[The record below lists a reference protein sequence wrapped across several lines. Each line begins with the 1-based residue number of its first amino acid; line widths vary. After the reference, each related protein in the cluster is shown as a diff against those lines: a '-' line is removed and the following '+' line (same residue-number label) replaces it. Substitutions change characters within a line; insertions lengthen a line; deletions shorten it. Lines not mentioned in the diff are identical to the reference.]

1 MDVRGKIE
9 RQEMNCMHN
18 SRALSNVSKFQ
29 MPWIKAGTISF
40 KIIMRKKLTPLL
52 NPTGIENPLNCLGKE
67 L

>member
-40 KIIMRKKLTPLL
+40 KIMRKKLTALL
-52 NPTGIENPLNCLGKE
+52 NPTSIENLLNCLG
-67 L
+67 

>member
-40 KIIMRKKLTPLL
+40 KIMRKKLTPLL
-52 NPTGIENPLNCLGKE
+52 NPTGIENPLNCLG
-67 L
+67 